1 MAVPHRW
8 HRILSSGVDIILR
21 QYNTKDADAGKT
33 VSMVTQKVTGVILA
47 AGRSSRMGRPKALLP
62 AGGSDTFVSALVR
75 TMTAGG
81 TADVLVV
88 TRPGDVALDREIVR
102 VAAEAASHVRRIENS
117 SALDGGQLSSIVTA
131 LAAVGD
137 DVRAVLIVPVDMP
150 LIRPS
155 TVRRLI
161 DLFGSTQAAV
171 LRAVRGGRHGHPVLF
186 SRAVFDELRCA
197 DPAVGAR
204 SVVRAHGAVDV
215 EVEDPGVLEDVDTAE
230 DYERLFR
237 RPPPE

>member
-1 MAVPHRW
+1 M
-8 HRILSSGVDIILR
+8 L
-21 QYNTKDADAGKT
+21 
-33 VSMVTQKVTGVILA
+33 TQKVTGVILA
-47 AGRSSRMGRPKALLP
+47 AGQSSRMGRPKALLP
-62 AGGSDTFVSALVR
+62 AGGGDTFVSALIR
-75 TMTAGG
+75 TLTAGG

-88 TRPGDVALDREIVR
+88 TRPGDAALDREIAR
-102 VAAEAASHVRRIENS
+102 AAVAAVSRVRRIENS
-117 SALDGGQLSSIVTA
+117 SALHGGQLSSIVAA

-150 LIRPS
+150 LVRPS

-161 DLFGSTQAAV
+161 DMFGSTQAAV

-186 SRAVFDELRCA
+186 SRTVFDELQRA

-204 SVVRAHGAVDV
+204 AVVRAHGAVDV

-230 DYERLFR
+230 DYERLFLR
-237 RPPPE
+237 QPPE